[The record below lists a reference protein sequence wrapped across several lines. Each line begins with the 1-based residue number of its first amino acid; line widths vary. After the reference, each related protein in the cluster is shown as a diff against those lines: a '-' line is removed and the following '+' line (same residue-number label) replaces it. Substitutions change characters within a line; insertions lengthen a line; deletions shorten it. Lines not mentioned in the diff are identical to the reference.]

1 MSLGIVN
8 QSYVFLVKS
17 FLSMKHLFCYLKYF
31 LNFFPLYFWEAVLS
45 KLMFIFVQRCAI
57 FRFVPI
63 SFSTDV
69 ESLKPRR

>member
-8 QSYVFLVKS
+8 QGNVFLVGS
-17 FLSMKHLFCYLKYF
+17 FLSMEHLFCYFIYF
-31 LNFFPLYFWEAVLS
+31 LNFFPLYFWEAVLN

-63 SFSTDV
+63 S
-69 ESLKPRR
+69 